1 MSHAQGLKS
10 QDKRQEQDSPVYI
23 HGNLP
28 GTTPREPDMIRPK
41 DFRINED
48 EKNLIIE
55 YRKAHPTT
63 RKNIK
68 LILGMDTQKEEEQEQ
83 KKMGKVAHAQIINFK

>member
-1 MSHAQGLKS
+1 
-10 QDKRQEQDSPVYI
+10 
-23 HGNLP
+23 
-28 GTTPREPDMIRPK
+28 MIKLK

-68 LILGMDTQKEEEQEQ
+68 LILGMDTQKEEQEQ
-83 KKMGKVAHAQIINFK
+83 KKMGKVAQAQIINFK